1 MSSRAARLLLTLAL
15 CGCEGAPVDAPQAP
29 RAQPESPQAAEIR
42 ASLAQ
47 LRREETELRARTE
60 FASQPPSSRALGAN
74 PYAIVAL
81 PALAGFAGI
90 LRGDSR
96 VVLLDA
102 QLHETS
108 SLPTSP
114 SPSALAVGS
123 GSRLFV
129 AGPLAAVVE
138 RFRIASRG
146 LERDGGIPLPPG
158 TVARALVADE
168 SALIVA
174 DFVGDRLLSLPGR
187 GALSVPADGAELR
200 RTSVCQG
207 PLRLALSPRFL
218 AVDCLFDHAVLVLER
233 DASGEPGREVGRIVH
248 DGPLWSIALH
258 EIGDELFVA
267 TGGVE
272 DHPLVRRDRV
282 FGYIDSFVHLYAL
295 DRRGALE
302 RREAWNVAELGVVTP
317 TVLTLDAQNGAPRVE
332 ALGYGSAR
340 AVTLR
345 PGTPPLVREAP
356 PGCSD
361 FALLDDRRVCAS
373 PLFDAWVELGE
384 KSSFVPVRAPRPGD
398 PPPLDRLGEALFFT
412 TLMAPDASSEGR
424 LSRFTCETCHFE
436 GATDGRVHHSGRN
449 EIRVSTRSLFG
460 LFNAA
465 PYFSR
470 ARDPDL
476 TSVCH
481 HEFAV
486 ANRGNPVDPWFSLD
500 AARAPW
506 LAALGLRAPR
516 FSPAE
521 LRRAL
526 LGFFARFSPEENP
539 FVEQRPAPARFTE
552 EERLGAELFRQHCA
566 SCHAPRLVASA
577 VASAVPFE
585 RWESLIFS
593 PATPLVW
600 AHGGYEQTG
609 ILPYVDPEGT
619 RVPSLRRLYLKR
631 PYFTNGSA
639 RSLADVLERARVG
652 ARFFHAEAA
661 GHPSDSRTLAR
672 DEQSALLAFLRL
684 L

>member
-1 MSSRAARLLLTLAL
+1 MSSLAARLLFALAL
-15 CGCEGAPVDAPQAP
+15 LACEGGAADTPEAP
-29 RAQPESPQAAEIR
+29 RAQPESRQTAEIR
-42 ASLAQ
+42 ATLAH
-47 LRREETELRARTE
+47 LRREETELRARTD

-81 PALAGFAGI
+81 PARGGFAGI

-96 VVLLDA
+96 VVLLDG

-114 SPSALAVGS
+114 SPSALAATSS
-123 GSRLFV
+123 GRLFV
-129 AGPLAAVVE
+129 TGPLVAVVE
-138 RFRIASRG
+138 RYRIAPGG

-168 SALIVA
+168 RALVVA

-187 GALSVPADGAELR
+187 STLAVPADGAALR

-207 PLRLALSPRFL
+207 PLRLALTPRFL
-218 AVDCLFDHAVLVLER
+218 AVDCLFDHAVLLLER
-233 DASGEPGREVGRIVH
+233 DTSGEPGREVGRIVH
-248 DGPLWSIALH
+248 DGPLWSLALH

-295 DRRGALE
+295 NRHGALE

-317 TVLTLDAQNGAPRVE
+317 AALELDAQHGAPRVE

-345 PGTPPLVREAP
+345 PGTPPLVREAL

-361 FALLDDRRVCAS
+361 FATLGDRCVCAS
-373 PLFDAWVELGE
+373 PLFDAWIELGE
-384 KSSFVPVRAPRPGD
+384 ESSLAPVRAPRAGD

-486 ANRGNPVDPWFSLD
+486 ANRGNAVDPWFSLE

-506 LAALGLRAPR
+506 LAALGLDAPR

-552 EERLGAELFRQHCA
+552 EERRGAEIFGQHCA

-600 AHGGYEQTG
+600 AHGDYEQTG

-639 RSLADVLERARVG
+639 RSLAEVLERARVG
-652 ARFFHAEAA
+652 ARFLHTQAAERS
-661 GHPSDSRTLAR
+661 GDSRPLAR
-672 DEQSALLAFLRL
+672 EERTALLAFLRL